1 MQSNQYKEFVPQEA
15 LLGRPLEENMVVTV
29 EPGLYFNET
38 SLNMWIKVPGFAE
51 YFDIE
56 TIKRYWPVG
65 GVRIEDTVV
74 ITADGIEN
82 LTIAPKR
89 VKDIEAIMARRG
101 DK

>member
-1 MQSNQYKEFVPQEA
+1 MPQEA

-38 SLNMWIKVPGFAE
+38 SLKMWTTMPGFAD
-51 YFDIE
+51 YFDMK

-74 ITADGIEN
+74 ITKDGIEN

-89 VKDIEAIMARRG
+89 VQDIEAIMARRNR
-101 DK
+101 